1 MLRKAYELAEF
12 KALPDKDGETGRF
25 TALVSVFGNVDY
37 QQDKVMPGA
46 FSKSLEKWRDR
57 GKPIPIIWSHDWGDP
72 FAHIGKADPNRAQET
87 SKGLV
92 LEGRLD
98 VEKPFAAQVY
108 DLLKEDRVV
117 EWSFSYDVI
126 DEKMTGDRVNE
137 LREVDLIEAGP
148 TLKGANDQTETIG
161 VKARLEHAAKAG
173 RVISAK
179 NEASLR
185 QARDMIDA
193 VLSSLEKE
201 EETKAEE
208 ADGQKS
214 PPWHVEA
221 RGGQYCVIKDEDGST
236 VACHDTESEANAQL
250 QALYANE
257 GKAEEPESKDEP
269 PQDDGKIRR
278 DELIQRIRVL
288 TMDVA

>member
-12 KALPDKDGETGRF
+12 KALPDQDGETGRF

-37 QQDKVMPGA
+37 QQDKVLPGA
-46 FSKSLEKWRDR
+46 FSKSLEKWRTL

-72 FAHIGKADPNRAQET
+72 FAHIGKADPNRAKET
-87 SKGLV
+87 DRGLL
-92 LEGRLD
+92 LEGQIDLH
-98 VEKPFAAQVY
+98 KPFAAQVY
-108 DLLKEDRVV
+108 DLLKEERVR
-117 EWSFSYDVI
+117 EWSFSYDVV

-137 LREVDLIEAGP
+137 LRELDLIEAGP

-173 RVISAK
+173 RILSAK

-185 QARDMIDA
+185 QARDIIES
-193 VLSSLEKE
+193 VLASLEKPVE
-201 EETKAEE
+201 EPEE
-208 ADGQKS
+208 KSEEPDGQKS
-214 PPWHVEA
+214 PPWHVEERA
-221 RGGQYCVIKDEDGST
+221 GRYCVIKDEDSST

-257 GKAEEPESKDEP
+257 GKAEEPK
-269 PQDDGKIRR
+269 DDGKARR
-278 DELIQRIRVL
+278 DELIQRIRIL
-288 TMDVA
+288 TMDVAS